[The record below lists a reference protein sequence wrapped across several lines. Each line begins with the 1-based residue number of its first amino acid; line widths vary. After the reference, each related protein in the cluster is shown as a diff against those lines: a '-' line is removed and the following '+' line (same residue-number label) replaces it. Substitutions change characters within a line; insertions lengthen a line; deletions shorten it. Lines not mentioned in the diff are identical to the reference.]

1 MRTAIYGGTFNPIH
15 NAHIHLLEEIS
26 KEMNFDRV
34 FVIPT
39 SIPPHKES
47 EYIASGEDRINMC
60 KLALK
65 EFSFPFKV
73 LDIELKRSGKSYTVD
88 TLKELKTLYP
98 DDEFYLIMGEDMF
111 ITLDRWFKFEEII
124 KMTNICAVIRSEDGL
139 SDMLIKK
146 SEYEN
151 LGACCYII
159 NVDFID
165 ISSSMIREKI
175 KNDEDIRFLVSEEVF
190 EYIKKRKMYRE

>member
-1 MRTAIYGGTFNPIH
+1 LRTAIYGGTFNPIH

-34 FVIPT
+34 FVVPT

-60 KLALK
+60 NLALK

-88 TLKELKTLYP
+88 TLKELRTLYP

-111 ITLDRWFKFEEII
+111 VTLDRWFKFEEII